1 MGPAWPGVN
10 RARLGPGIGVNPG
23 RGMSLRIGARQGMEL
38 KWN

>member
-10 RARLGPGIGVNPG
+10 RARLGLGVNPG